1 MDMQRSLPATPTTRI
16 VNNEATETPL
26 ITIEQQPPIPPP
38 SPSPKHHH
46 NINIIS
52 NPLILEN
59 ISSLSITNELPP
71 PYLLDN
77 DNDTTPLIF

>member
-1 MDMQRSLPATPTTRI
+1 MDMQRALPATTTTRI

-26 ITIEQQPPIPPP
+26 ITIEQKPPIPPP
-38 SPSPKHHH
+38 SPSPQHHH
-46 NINIIS
+46 NINTIS

-71 PYLLDN
+71 SLS
-77 DNDTTPLIF
+77 IR